1 MEEKTYKASEDK
13 TLFQKLKSLHRCGIK
28 PNYIETDGS
37 MLIEIGRKIDA
48 YIDECGIEL
57 NPDANQ
63 SDIRISTETL
73 MQLAAMS
80 TCFAAG
86 YAKSRQEH
94 EEKQHANE

>member
-1 MEEKTYKASEDK
+1 MKKPYQASNDK
-13 TLFQKLKSLHRCGIK
+13 TLYLKLKSLHSCGIK

-37 MLIEIGRKIDA
+37 ILIETGRKIDA

-57 NPDANQ
+57 KPDSNQ
-63 SDIRISTETL
+63 RDIHISTETL

-86 YAKSRQEH
+86 YAKARQEH
-94 EEKQHANE
+94 EEKQHTNE